1 MRFFSLIDFQYIVL
15 AFFLGLVGL
24 ILVYMAWG
32 SYPTHRRRESKEE
45 MRELYGHEIES
56 GHDAEKAPI
65 APFIVFVYVGII
77 VWSIVYMII
86 TGIVRAVAY

>member
-1 MRFFSLIDFQYIVL
+1 MRYFSLIDFQYIVL
-15 AFFLGLVGL
+15 ALFLGLVGL

-32 SYPTHRRRESKEE
+32 SYPIHRKQISKEE
-45 MRELYGHEIES
+45 MRELHGHEIEE

-65 APFIVFVYVGII
+65 APFIVFIYVGII
-77 VWSIVYMII
+77 IWSIAYMII